1 MTWQPAREI
10 ELVAGTPAGGGQD
23 RPARALMRVIATMGL
38 VPSGLRLTN
47 IPGRGGGN
55 GWDYLAQ
62 HPGDPHRIAISSP
75 TLITNR
81 LLGVATLDDGDLTP
95 LATLYTEYIAFVVR
109 ADSPLREG
117 DGLLRALARPATLT
131 IALATARGNT
141 NHIALAR
148 CVRAAGGEPCA
159 LPLHVFDSAPDAV
172 ADVRAGHA
180 DVGAI
185 TAISAA
191 REIASG
197 ALRALAVSAPARL
210 PGALG
215 CVPTWREQGVDCV
228 IGTWRGLVGTRG
240 LAPEV
245 IAYWNERLARAVTSP
260 EWQTLLAEH
269 AWLPT
274 LLDSAATRAFLDRER
289 PLLAGALREL
299 ELQSA

>member
-1 MTWQPAREI
+1 MTWRPAREI

-23 RPARALMRVIATMGL
+23 RPARALMRVIETMGL
-38 VPSGLRLTN
+38 VPGGLRLTN

-55 GWDYLAQ
+55 GWDYLAR

-81 LLGVATLDDGDLTP
+81 LLGVAPLDDRDLTP

-109 ADSPLREG
+109 ADSSLREG
-117 DGLLRALARPATLT
+117 GALLRALARPDTLT
-131 IALATARGNT
+131 LALATARGNT

-148 CVRAAGGEPCA
+148 CVREAGGEPRA
-159 LPLHVFDSAPDAV
+159 LRLHIFDSAPDAV
-172 ADVRAGHA
+172 ADVLAGQA

-191 REIASG
+191 REITSG
-197 ALRALAVSAPARL
+197 VLRALAVSSPARL
-210 PGALG
+210 PARLG
-215 CVPTWREQGVDCV
+215 HVPTWREQGVDCV

-260 EWQTLLAEH
+260 EWQSLLAEH

-274 LLDSAATRAFLDRER
+274 FLDSAATRALLDRDR
-289 PLLAGALREL
+289 SVLATALADL
-299 ELQSA
+299 DILTA